1 MELQERI
8 KAFVRLGKVIAE
20 ELKKKPAV
28 DSWQSAVTKAYQQK
42 QWFTPDSIKLALS
55 NISSLLTE
63 EKLNNWLGKY
73 ELNKNQKPKNIGVIM
88 AGNIP
93 LVGFHDALCVLMSGN
108 NLVAKLSKDDAV
120 LLPFL
125 MDLLIAIEPSFK
137 PQIQF
142 VERLEKPD
150 AVIATGSNNS
160 ARYFEYYFG
169 KYPHIIRKNRNS
181 AAIIT
186 GDETADELIKSG
198 EDIFTYFGLGCR
210 NVSKLYVPEGYD
222 FEPFYKAIE
231 SFSTVMEHNKYMNN
245 YDYNHAVY
253 LLNKEPFLTNNF
265 LIIRESAALASP
277 VSVLNYEYYNDLK
290 DLERKLKEREDH
302 LQCVTVAGNPWKN
315 ISIKTIPFGTSQNPS
330 LHDYADGIDTMKF
343 LVTLS
348 S

>member
-8 KAFVRLGKVIAE
+8 KAFVQLGTLLRNQSSVH
-20 ELKKKPAV
+20 
-28 DSWQSAVTKAYQQK
+28 SRQSAVIKAYQHN
-42 QWFTPDSIKLALS
+42 QWFTPDSIQLALT
-55 NISSLLTE
+55 NISSSLTD
-63 EKLNNWLGKY
+63 EKLNHWLDKY
-73 ELNKNQKPKNIGVIM
+73 ELSGNKNQTPKNIGVIM

-108 NLVAKLSKDDAV
+108 NLVAKLSKADAV

-186 GDETADELIKSG
+186 GDETTEELKHLG
-198 EDIFTYFGLGCR
+198 QDIFTYFGLGCR
-210 NVSKLYVPEGYD
+210 NVSKLYVPARYD
-222 FEPFYKAIE
+222 FDQFYKSIE

-265 LIIRESAALASP
+265 LIIRESAALATP
-277 VSVLNYEYYNDLK
+277 VSVLNYEYYSTLA
-290 DLERKLKEREDH
+290 DLERKLKQAEDQ

-315 ISIKTIPFGTSQNPS
+315 ISIKTIPFGTSQNPP
-330 LHDYADGIDTMKF
+330 LDEYADGIDTMKF